1 MEELPLRVDG
11 AHTRLQSVAE
21 HDKGIVVEQLGYGV
35 EIVAIVLVE
44 GINYLHVV
52 VLQFHEEQGNA
63 VDIAHNVGP
72 SMIERTIHPH
82 FPDTKEL
89 VLLWRIEVDDLGLY
103 LLCLTIGLRAF
114 HWDTVAYQLIFLLVN
129 LHQRLT
135 TDMLCHAV
143 DAFL

>member
-11 AHTRLQSVAE
+11 SHTRLQSVAE
-21 HDKGIVVEQLGYGV
+21 HDEGIVVEQLGYGV

-44 GINYLHVV
+44 GIDDLHVV

-63 VDIAHNVGP
+63 VDVAHDVSP
-72 SMIERTIHPH
+72 SMIERTVHPH

-103 LLCLTIGLRAF
+103 LLCLTIGFRASY
-114 HWDTVAYQLIFLLVN
+114 WYAVANQLILLLVY

-135 TDMLCHAV
+135 TDVLCHTV
-143 DAFL
+143 GAFV